1 MDDNQDAG
9 RNGGATDPIAVT
21 GASGFV
27 GRAVVDALKRQ
38 GSRILAL
45 GNPASAPDL
54 DGVEWVPVDLLD
66 PSTVKAAFAQHK
78 PGALV
83 HAAWAR
89 SEGAGLWNL
98 EANWAWRDA
107 SAALLR
113 SFWEETGGHVVAC
126 GTCAEYNPPPE
137 GNCIEDVTPIA
148 PTSIY
153 GRAKAELADRTRKD
167 AQALGGSIAWARLF
181 YLFGKHEAP
190 TRLVPQVIDR
200 LLAGGIAEIGSGCA
214 VRDFGYVSD
223 IGASLVALLN
233 SGESGTFN
241 VATGSGISIAS
252 LVNRIGHAL
261 GKSDRI
267 ALGALPDRPDEPPRI
282 VADITRLREATGWSP
297 SFDLASEL
305 SETIEWRKRNG
316 SATG

>member
-1 MDDNQDAG
+1 MDDHQHAG
-9 RNGGATDPIAVT
+9 RNEGATGPIALT

-27 GRAVVDALKRQ
+27 GRAVVEALRRQ

-45 GNPASAPDL
+45 GNPASAPEL
-54 DGVEWVPVDLLD
+54 EGVDWVPVNLLD
-66 PSTVKAAFAQHK
+66 PPTVKATLAHHK
-78 PGALV
+78 PCALI

-113 SFWEETGGHVVAC
+113 AFWEETGGHVVAC
-126 GTCAEYNPPPE
+126 GTCAEYSPPPE
-137 GNCIEDVTPIA
+137 GDCIEDVTPIA
-148 PTSIY
+148 PASTY
-153 GRAKAELADRTRKD
+153 GKAKAELADRARKD

-190 TRLVPQVIDR
+190 SRLVPQVIDR
-200 LLAGGIAEIGSGCA
+200 LLAGGIAEIGSGRA

-223 IGASLVALLN
+223 IGAGLVALLN

-241 VATGSGISIAS
+241 VATGSGVSIAS
-252 LVNRIGHAL
+252 LVDRIGHAL

-267 ALGALPDRPDEPPRI
+267 ALGTLPDRPDEPPRI
-282 VADITRLREATGWSP
+282 VADITRLKETTGWSP
-297 SFDLASEL
+297 AFDVASGL
-305 SETIEWRKRNG
+305 SETINWRKRKG
-316 SATG
+316 PATG